1 MKTEIKLF
9 EDFKLFIE
17 VTNENYYSLLC
28 TMVDIRQCSIYI
40 EPLEVAQNRKRR
52 WSKKFPIVISCTV
65 PEKRFKLY
73 LFSPT
78 ARDKEDWFRRM
89 RNASSGLTSRQLIAR
104 QKEFFGYMEK
114 YFPPEM
120 LQSITLKPSRTFSP
134 AKQNHHSYNTH
145 HRSGNSQQR
154 KPNTLVQFSKTSEN
168 ASFASSNSGVNITDR
183 KTNEAQQSNYTS
195 QASQSATPTIVHQS
209 SVDPVQN
216 TLTSSPL
223 LDKDDFEYI
232 QYPIPSRQK
241 SRHQLSESAPN
252 QWLNSMAARLC
263 WDVWHEA
270 KWKEWVMVKIQK
282 KLIRTKTPSFMEQL
296 RLTDIDIG
304 NDMPMINRLIGGP
317 RLDLQ
322 GIWVYLDVTYQGKF
336 VMTIETKMKL
346 GGVGSGGQS
355 LEEEGE
361 EMTEVSRNK
370 EGSR

>member
-168 ASFASSNSGVNITDR
+168 ASLLPVILESTSLIERPMKLSSQTTPHKHHRVPHLLLSI
-183 KTNEAQQSNYTS
+183 S
-195 QASQSATPTIVHQS
+195 QVWIQCRIPL
-209 SVDPVQN
+209 PV
-216 TLTSSPL
+216 LHCSIKMIL
-223 LDKDDFEYI
+223 KYI

-304 NDMPMINRLIGGP
+304 TTCR
-317 RLDLQ
+317 
-322 GIWVYLDVTYQGKF
+322 
-336 VMTIETKMKL
+336 
-346 GGVGSGGQS
+346 
-355 LEEEGE
+355 
-361 EMTEVSRNK
+361 
-370 EGSR
+370 